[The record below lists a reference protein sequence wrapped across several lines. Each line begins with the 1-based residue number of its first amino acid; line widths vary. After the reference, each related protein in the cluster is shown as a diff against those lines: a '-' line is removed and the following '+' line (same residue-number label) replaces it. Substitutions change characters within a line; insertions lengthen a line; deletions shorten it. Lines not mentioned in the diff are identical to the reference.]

1 VDAFSRRDATPLT
14 QQEERHMRRVLFA
27 AIAIAISLSV
37 FGITSLSLQSNR
49 GEKPADS
56 SAIRRDLVF
65 LGPAKVGMTKAGFNP
80 SGSITVFHLADEQGT
95 DKMKVEV
102 EGLPANTN
110 FTVFLHE
117 LSDIPFGSSQYIADL
132 TTNRAGRGSVMIR
145 TVILEAFAL
154 KTAGDPPTVRME
166 DANLKFVAIW
176 FADPKDSAAFLPA
189 GFPALAFDGDR
200 SSGAVVL
207 GTVDPLPN
215 P

>member
-1 VDAFSRRDATPLT
+1 MKRIWS
-14 QQEERHMRRVLFA
+14 LFA
-27 AIAIAISLSV
+27 AVAITLSV
-37 FGITSLSLQSNR
+37 FAITSLSLQTNHGKR
-49 GEKPADS
+49 QEQAAPIK
-56 SAIRRDLVF
+56 RDLVF
-65 LGPAKVGMTKAGFNP
+65 FGPAKDGMSKAGFNP
-80 SGSITVFHLADEQGT
+80 SGSITVFPTADEQGT

-102 EGLPANTN
+102 EGLPPNTD

-117 LSDIPFGSSQYIADL
+117 LSDIPFGSSEYIADF
-132 TTNRAGRGSVMIR
+132 TTNRSGRGSVMVR

-154 KTAGDPPTVRME
+154 KTAGDPPTVRLE

-176 FADPKDSAAFLPA
+176 FADPKDSASFLPA

-207 GTVDPLPN
+207 GTMEPLPN